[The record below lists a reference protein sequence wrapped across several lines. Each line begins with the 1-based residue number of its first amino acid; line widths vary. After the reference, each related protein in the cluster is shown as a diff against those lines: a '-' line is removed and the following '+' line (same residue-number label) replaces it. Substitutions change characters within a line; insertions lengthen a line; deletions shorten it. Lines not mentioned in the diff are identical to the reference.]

1 MAYKDFDFN
10 PNNFLI
16 HEPSHEPIFERFSIP
31 PIPSML
37 TITVDQNDKILNDEI
52 IMICKYL
59 VRWKGRAPTDSNRLK
74 QDEITFITDST
85 ESSSLQHCENDVDN
99 RTKRW

>member
-16 HEPSHEPIFERFSIP
+16 HEPSHEPIFERSSIP

-37 TITVDQNDKILNDEI
+37 TTIVDQIDKILNDEI

-59 VRWKGRAPTDSNRLK
+59 VRWKGRAPTNSNKLK

-85 ESSSLQHCENDVDN
+85 ESSSLQHGENDAN
-99 RTKRW
+99 NGMKI